1 MGKKDKLIERFK
13 RQPNDFTFDELVK
26 LFAIFGFLLNENY
39 SGSRVKFEN
48 KARNLQYRVHKP
60 HPSNI
65 VKKYVL
71 KQVAEMLKTNK
82 FI

>member
-1 MGKKDKLIERFK
+1 MGKKEKLIARFLT
-13 RQPNDFTFDELVK
+13 QPKDFTFDELIR
-26 LFAIFGFLLNENY
+26 LFAIFGFVLDEKG

-48 KARNLQYRVHKP
+48 KAKNLQYRVHKP

-65 VKKYVL
+65 IKTYVL
-71 KQVAEMLKTNK
+71 KQVAELLKTNK